1 MENPIRCLRLAE
13 ALIPYIPR
21 YPETPRYFASYD
33 CPEPERK
40 PDLDQPVRLSE
51 GEWQRFVSQGME
63 PCPHSEYSVLTFPIS
78 DALMALDRIVI
89 HAVALRW
96 RDKAWLICAKSG
108 VGKSTQARWLQKLR
122 PGEFGVIS
130 GDRPI
135 LEFLPARSD
144 CHSERRK
151 ESVPPCHSE
160 RSEESVPPCH
170 SERSEESVPPSPF
183 AAAAIGRQPPAPILV
198 HPSPWNGKENWY
210 GAPAAPLAG
219 VILLERGEENKL
231 CALSPWDAV
240 IPLYTKLIQT
250 TIDPELLVKAGK
262 LEQRI
267 LNSVPVWRLVT
278 EQVPA
283 STQVLLESVFPSI
296 PAQAEQGRQAEH
308 EIP

>member
-144 CHSERRK
+144 CHSER
-151 ESVPPCHSE
+151 
-160 RSEESVPPCH
+160 SEESVPPRQG
-170 SERSEESVPPSPF
+170 SEPAGTGIPC
-183 AAAAIGRQPPAPILV
+183 PPAPIRDSILV